1 MNGRERILAVL
12 RGEAPDRLP
21 LMPITMQF
29 AAAQVGV
36 NYRRYATDYTTL
48 AAAQVHTA
56 RKFGFDYVSCI
67 SDPAREAADCG
78 AEIVFFEDQ
87 PPAFREQEALLA
99 DKARLARLRI
109 PDPFGGGRMTDRVR
123 GVALLSEQVAGEKMV
138 EGWVEGPIAQAADLR
153 GISRIM
159 LDFFDDPQFVRDLF
173 GFVIALELKFALAQ
187 LEAGAEII
195 GIGDAAASLAGPAI
209 YNEFIWPE
217 EKKLVDAIHSA
228 GGLVRLHI
236 CGNTGKILE
245 GIGRLGCDIVDVDYF
260 VSMKDARAGTGGN
273 QVLLG
278 NINPV
283 ATLRDGSPDEICR
296 SLAECRAAAGNKY
309 IVGAGCEVPRD
320 TPEQN
325 LQALCDFAGH
335 ALLTG

>member
-1 MNGRERILAVL
+1 
-12 RGEAPDRLP
+12 
-21 LMPITMQF
+21 
-29 AAAQVGV
+29 
-36 NYRRYATDYTTL
+36 
-48 AAAQVHTA
+48 
-56 RKFGFDYVSCI
+56 
-67 SDPAREAADCG
+67 
-78 AEIVFFEDQ
+78 
-87 PPAFREQEALLA
+87 
-99 DKARLARLRI
+99 
-109 PDPFGGGRMTDRVR
+109 
-123 GVALLSEQVAGEKMV
+123 
-138 EGWVEGPIAQAADLR
+138 
-153 GISRIM
+153 M

-173 GFVIALELKFALAQ
+173 GFVVQMEVKFALAQ

-245 GIGRLGCDIVDVDYF
+245 GIGRLGCDIVDVDYS
-260 VSMKDARAGTGGN
+260 VSMRAARAGTGMN

-283 ATLRDGSPDEICR
+283 ATLRNGSPDEICR
-296 SLAECRAAAGNKY
+296 CLAECHAAAGNKY

-320 TPEQN
+320 TPEPN
-325 LQALCDFAGH
+325 LQALCDFAEN